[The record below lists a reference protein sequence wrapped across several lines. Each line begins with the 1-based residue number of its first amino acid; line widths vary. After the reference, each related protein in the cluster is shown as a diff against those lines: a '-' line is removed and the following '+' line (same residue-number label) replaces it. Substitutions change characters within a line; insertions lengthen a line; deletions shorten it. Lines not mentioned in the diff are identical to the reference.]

1 MSRTQSE
8 LVPVTAVD
16 LEDIIAAM
24 TEAGGYLD
32 ITPNDALLL
41 YRVAYAHA
49 FERLSRSVG
58 VRQVM
63 TTQVVSVDVD
73 SPVVEALQRM
83 AEARVSGVPVLHDR
97 ELVGVLS
104 IKDVLVKLGL
114 PKQASAVALVAELAA
129 GRLCREPSLEGLR
142 VRDIMS
148 APAISLGS
156 GASVAEAAECM
167 SREGINRLPILDGAK
182 LVGLV
187 TREDVVRASGLS
199 QNGGRR

>member
-8 LVPVTAVD
+8 LAPVTDVD

-73 SPVVEALQRM
+73 STVVEALQRM
-83 AEARVSGVPVLHDR
+83 AEAGVSGVPVLH
-97 ELVGVLS
+97 EGGLAGVLS
-104 IKDVLVKLGL
+104 IKDVLVRLGL

-156 GASVAEAAECM
+156 GASIAEAAECM
-167 SREGINRLPILDGAK
+167 SSEGINRLPILDGAK

-187 TREDVVRASGLS
+187 TREDVVRASGLP
-199 QNGGRR
+199 QNGDRR